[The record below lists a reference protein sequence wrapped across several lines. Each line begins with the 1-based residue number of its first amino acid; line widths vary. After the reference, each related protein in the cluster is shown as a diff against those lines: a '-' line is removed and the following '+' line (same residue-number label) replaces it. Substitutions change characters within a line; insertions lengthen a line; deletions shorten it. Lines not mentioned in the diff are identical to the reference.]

1 MQLLT
6 CRDSGKKGKVLSYRM
21 ATKQDPFVCAQSCP
35 VLCDPMD
42 CSTPG
47 SSVYGIFPGKN
58 TGAGCH
64 FLPQGISPPGDR
76 TQVSCV
82 SCIAGRLFTI
92 ELHGKMLIFSDSQIS
107 TRTRGWSHIR
117 SVVSCALP
125 RILQA
130 VGVSENMK
138 VGMLAIK
145 SEDQRLALV
154 GTKTLF
160 FKARF
165 GKEAGFTTATGPVCI
180 SLLPWRLC
188 GFSFYLYSHGL
199 LHDKISF
206 QNHCF
211 WI

>member
-21 ATKQDPFVCAQSCP
+21 ATKQDPCVCAQLCP

-42 CSTPG
+42 CTPPG
-47 SSVYGIFPGKN
+47 SSVHGIFPGKN

-64 FLPQGISPPGDR
+64 FLPQGISPPGDH

-92 ELHGKMLIFSDSQIS
+92 ELHGKMLIFTDSQIS

-117 SVVSCALP
+117 SVLSCALP
-125 RILQA
+125 RTLQA
-130 VGVSENMK
+130 VGMSENMK

-145 SEDQRLALV
+145 SEDQRLAL
-154 GTKTLF
+154 
-160 FKARF
+160 
-165 GKEAGFTTATGPVCI
+165 GKVWKGSWVYHHPVCI